1 MTRKAPFKV
10 ILIFQ
15 MINLNLKF
23 KFFDFRKFAA
33 KFFAIAQIKLI
44 KFKVGLKFSINQLT
58 KLTFRFPS
66 PPNSSSFF
74 LEAHSLSWRAEVTD
88 TCELIIN
95 RL

>member
-1 MTRKAPFKV
+1 MLWIHQLLYQSFLEKIKNYDT
-10 ILIFQ
+10 IT
-15 MINLNLKF
+15 
-23 KFFDFRKFAA
+23 
-33 KFFAIAQIKLI
+33 IKLI

-66 PPNSSSFF
+66 PPNSSSD
-74 LEAHSLSWRAEVTD
+74 LIEAHSLSWRAEVTD